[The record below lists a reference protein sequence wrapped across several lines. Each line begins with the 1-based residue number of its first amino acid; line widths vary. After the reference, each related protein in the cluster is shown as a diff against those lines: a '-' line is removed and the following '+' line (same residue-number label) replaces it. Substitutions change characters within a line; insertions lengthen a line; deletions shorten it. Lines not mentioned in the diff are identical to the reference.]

1 MMPRHPWLKAT
12 IGVVGVL
19 LVGLAAFNYW
29 CAFCTA
35 PIHLSLSGGDA
46 CPLRSEMAHCICHD
60 VADAGITL
68 DPKRQTNSETT
79 CNAVDQGDLD
89 LGLVLGG
96 FPSGSHPNVRQVATF
111 AVEPL
116 HLLVRPDLLKG
127 KEPTLEILRGK
138 VVALGEQGTNGALLA
153 ESLMR
158 FAGLR
163 PATTTAAGDYRA
175 AHLRDKDLY
184 VALKAVASASP
195 DQRAAFMGILPDA
208 VFVVDNLPVP
218 MVDNLVR
225 VGGYQL
231 VPLPYATALHLDSRR
246 NHSAGEDQ
254 LENSRLEAATIPAC
268 TYGINPPV
276 PATDCPSFGL
286 RLMLVA
292 NKDVPTTSILRLLQ
306 ALDAGVIDKYHLDLT
321 VADDNSE
328 FPPHPGATEFAK
340 GRKPLAIG
348 AAVDRAKS
356 IVSMIGAGAAGLFGV
371 WGYFRGL
378 RAVHPDVYLRKIDQI
393 ERLVRG
399 DELEANAPALPRDL
413 IDYLEARLVAVKQAA
428 IDDYARRRLQGDE
441 AFVGI
446 LTLVAD
452 ARHLLAQRRDQ
463 LGQEE
468 ICLPSPSTVHATPS
482 RLADAA

>member
-46 CPLRSEMAHCICHD
+46 CPLRSEMARCICRD
-60 VADAGITL
+60 VTEAGITL
-68 DPKRQTNSETT
+68 DPKREVSSEST
-79 CNAVDQGDLD
+79 CSAVDKGELD

-96 FPSGSHPNVRQVATF
+96 FPSGSHSNVRQVATF
-111 AVEPL
+111 GVEPL
-116 HLLVRPDLLKG
+116 HLLVRPELLEG
-127 KEPTLEILRGK
+127 KQPTLEILRGRL
-138 VVALGEQGTNGALLA
+138 VSLGEQGTNGALLA

-163 PATTTAAGDYRA
+163 PATATAAGDYRA

-184 VALKAVASASP
+184 VALRAVASASP
-195 DQRAAFMGILPDA
+195 DKRAAFAGVLPDA

-218 MVDNLVR
+218 IVDQLVH
-225 VGGYQL
+225 VGGYKL
-231 VPLPYATALHLDSRR
+231 VPLPYATAMHLDSRR
-246 NHSAGEDQ
+246 NHGAAEDQ
-254 LENSRLEAATIPAC
+254 LENSRLEAVSIPAC
-268 TYGINPPV
+268 TYGINPPI

-292 NKDVPTTSILRLLQ
+292 NKDVPATSILRLLE
-306 ALDAGVIDKYHLDLT
+306 ALDAGVIDKYHVDLT
-321 VADDNSE
+321 VADENSE
-328 FPPHPGATEFAK
+328 FPMHPGAAAFAK
-340 GRKPLAIG
+340 GRKPFALG
-348 AAVDRAKS
+348 AVFERVKS
-356 IVSMIGAGAAGLFGV
+356 IASMIGAGAAGMFAV
-371 WGYFRGL
+371 WGFIRGL

-399 DELEANAPALPRDL
+399 DEQEANAPALPREL
-413 IDYLEARLVAVKQAA
+413 VDYLETRLVEVKQAA

-441 AFVGI
+441 AFIGI
-446 LTLVAD
+446 LTLIAD

-463 LGQEE
+463 LGQVE
-468 ICLPSPSTVHATPS
+468 ICLPEEPR

>member
-19 LVGLAAFNYW
+19 LVGLAAFDYW

-60 VADAGITL
+60 VTEAGITL
-68 DPKRQTNSETT
+68 DPKREVNSETICT
-79 CNAVDQGDLD
+79 AVDKGDLD

-111 AVEPL
+111 GVEPL
-116 HLLVRPDLLKG
+116 HLLVRPELLQG
-127 KEPTLEILRGK
+127 KQPTLEILRGRI
-138 VVALGEQGTNGALLA
+138 VSLGEAGTNGSLLA
-153 ESLMR
+153 ESLMQ

-163 PATTTAAGDYRA
+163 PTTTTAAGDYRA

-184 VALKAVASASP
+184 TALRAVVSASP
-195 DQRAAFMGILPDA
+195 ESRAAFAGVLPDA

-218 MVDNLVR
+218 IVDQLVH

-231 VPLPYATALHLDSRR
+231 VPLPYATAMHLDSRR
-246 NHSAGEDQ
+246 NHGAGEDQ
-254 LENSRLEAATIPAC
+254 LENSRLEAVTIPAC

-276 PATDCPSFGL
+276 PAADCPSFGL

-292 NKDVPTTSILRLLQ
+292 NKDVPATSILRLLE
-306 ALDAGVIDKYHLDLT
+306 ALDAGVIDKYHVDLT
-321 VADDNSE
+321 VADENSE
-328 FPPHPGATEFAK
+328 FTTHPGAAAFAK
-340 GRKPLAIG
+340 GRKPFAMG
-348 AAVDRAKS
+348 AVFERLKS
-356 IVSMIGAGAAGLFGV
+356 IMSMVGAGGAGVFAV
-371 WGYFRGL
+371 WGFLRGL
-378 RAVHPDVYLRKIDQI
+378 KAVHPDVYLRKIDQI

-399 DELEANAPALPRDL
+399 DEQELNAPALPHEL
-413 IDYLEARLVAVKQAA
+413 IDFLEARLVAVKQAA

-463 LGQEE
+463 LARAEL
-468 ICLPSPSTVHATPS
+468 CLPEVRP
-482 RLADAA
+482 RLANAA